1 MKPFSNSVKLV
12 KDKYIVEVWCPE
24 CDCSEKFEMTRK
36 QYKEWYYRTKPIQD
50 IFPNIKYD
58 KREMLISGI
67 CPSCWDKLFGKG
79 EE

>member
-1 MKPFSNSVKLV
+1 MKPFSNSVKV
-12 KDKYIVEVWCPE
+12 VNGKCVVEVWCPS
-24 CDCSEKFEMTRK
+24 CDHSEVFTMTK
-36 QYKEWYYRTKPIQD
+36 EQYRQWYYREKPIQD

-67 CPSCWDKLFGKG
+67 CPKCWDEMFKG